1 MSNTYR
7 ALSILAKSE
16 HGEDPVDLDL
26 SVMEERDALEGGHL
40 EIAPRK
46 YRVLSDNYEA
56 GEQGAFVDLALLKEN
71 EAALIAGGHIERV
84 QAPED
89 PPYADEA
96 PKGNASREEWAAFAA
111 SKGAPDEETA
121 EEGGLTRDEL
131 RAKYEKPATK

>member
-26 SVMEERDALEGGHL
+26 TVMEERDALEGGHL

-56 GEQGAFVDLALLKEN
+56 GKQGAVVDLALLKEN

-84 QAPED
+84 EEPMDIKPKAKKV
-89 PPYADEA
+89 AEA
-96 PKGNASREEWAAFAA
+96 VE
-111 SKGAPDEETA
+111 
-121 EEGGLTRDEL
+121 
-131 RAKYEKPATK
+131 ATS